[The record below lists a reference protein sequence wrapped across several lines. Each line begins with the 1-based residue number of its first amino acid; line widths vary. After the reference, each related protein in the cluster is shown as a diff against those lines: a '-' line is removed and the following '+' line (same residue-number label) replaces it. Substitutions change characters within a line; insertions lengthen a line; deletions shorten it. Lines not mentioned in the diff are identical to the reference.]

1 MKKILLPTDF
11 SKNAWNA
18 IEYTVNYFK
27 NEKCLFY
34 ILHTFTPTFYRVDY
48 MMGGPVNSAIPD
60 RDVERAQAGLEK
72 TLADIKNIYPNQNHQ
87 FKTLSSFN
95 ILTDEIQE
103 VTEREGIDI
112 IAMGTQGATGAKE
125 IFLGTRTVHVI
136 KKAKIPVLA
145 IPSGYTFKEIETIVF
160 PTEYTTPY
168 NMETLS
174 FLTNMSKMLKA
185 KLIVLNV
192 KEAYE
197 LTEEQK
203 EHRQILDVSLNSID
217 HSFEQVKGE
226 LMPNAL
232 HDYMKK
238 NRIELLVIMNRK
250 HSFLER
256 LITKSTVDSIGYH
269 SSIPFL
275 VIPET
280 WKNILE
286 KSKT

>member
-18 IEYTVNYFK
+18 IDYTLNYFK

-34 ILHTFTPTFYRVDY
+34 ILHTYTPTFYRVDY

-60 RDVERAQAGLEK
+60 KDVELAQEGLEK
-72 TLADIKNIYPNQNHQ
+72 TLADIKNNYPNKNHKY
-87 FKTLSSFN
+87 KTLSSFN
-95 ILTDEIQE
+95 ILTDEIRE

-136 KKAKIPVLA
+136 KKASIPVLA
-145 IPSGYTFKEIETIVF
+145 IPSDYTFKVINTIVF
-160 PTEYTTPY
+160 PTDYSTPY
-168 NMETLS
+168 DVKSLG
-174 FLTNMSKMLKA
+174 FLVNMSMLLKA

-192 KEAYE
+192 KDEYS
-197 LTEEQK
+197 LNEQQNANK
-203 EHRQILDVSLNSID
+203 KTLDVLLKPID
-217 HSFEQVKGE
+217 HSFQQVKGE
-226 LMPNAL
+226 FMPNAI
-232 HDYMKK
+232 HEFVEKH
-238 NRIELLVIMNRK
+238 RIGILAIMNRK

-269 SSIPFL
+269 SRIPFL

-280 WKNILE
+280 WKDLP
-286 KSKT
+286 KKAKT

>member
-11 SKNAWNA
+11 SENAWNA
-18 IEYTVNYFK
+18 IDYTVNYFK

-60 RDVERAQAGLEK
+60 KEVERAQAGLEK
-72 TLADIKNIYPNQNHQ
+72 TLADIQHNYSNKNHQ
-87 FKTLSSFN
+87 YKTLSSFN

-136 KKAKIPVLA
+136 KKASIPVLA
-145 IPSGYTFKEIETIVF
+145 IPTGYKFKEINTIVF
-160 PTEYTTPY
+160 PTDYATPY
-168 NMETLS
+168 DKKALE
-174 FLTNMSKMLKA
+174 FLANMSKLLKA
-185 KLIVLNV
+185 KLIILNV
-192 KEAYE
+192 KDDYV
-197 LTEEQK
+197 LNEEQTTNK
-203 EHRQILDVSLNSID
+203 KTLDVFFKSTD
-217 HSFEQVKGE
+217 HSFQQVKGE
-226 LMPNAL
+226 LMPNAI
-232 HDYMKK
+232 HEYVEKH
-238 NRIELLVIMNRK
+238 RIGLLAIMNKK

-269 SSIPFL
+269 SRIPFL

-280 WKNILE
+280 WKNII
-286 KSKT
+286 K

>member
-11 SKNAWNA
+11 SENAWNA
-18 IEYTVNYFK
+18 IDYTLNYFK

-34 ILHTFTPTFYRVDY
+34 ILHTYTPTFYRVDY

-60 RDVERAQAGLEK
+60 KDVELAQAGLEK
-72 TLADIKNIYPNQNHQ
+72 TLADIKNNYANKNHRY
-87 FKTLSSFN
+87 KTLSSFN

-103 VTEREGIDI
+103 VTEREHIDM

-125 IFLGTRTVHVI
+125 IFIGTRTVHVI

-145 IPSGYTFKEIETIVF
+145 IPSGYTYKEIKSIVF
-160 PTEYTTPY
+160 PTDYIRPY
-168 NMETLS
+168 DKEALG

-185 KLIVLNV
+185 KLIILNV
-192 KEAYE
+192 KEEYVFS
-197 LTEEQK
+197 EEQIAHK
-203 EHRQILDVSLNSID
+203 KTLDVFLKTAD

-226 LMPNAL
+226 LMPNAI
-232 HDYMKK
+232 HEYVEKH
-238 NRIELLVIMNRK
+238 RIGLLAIMNRK

-269 SSIPFL
+269 SRIPFL

-280 WKNILE
+280 WKDLPK

>member
-11 SKNAWNA
+11 SENAWNA
-18 IEYTVNYFK
+18 IDYTLNYFK

-60 RDVERAQAGLEK
+60 KDVERAQAGLEK
-72 TLADIKNIYPNQNHQ
+72 TLADIKHNFSNKNHHY
-87 FKTLSSFN
+87 KTLSSFN

-136 KKAKIPVLA
+136 KKASIPVLA
-145 IPSGYTFKEIETIVF
+145 IPSGYNFKEINTIVF
-160 PTEYTTPY
+160 PTDYATPY
-168 NMETLS
+168 DKKALD
-174 FLTNMSKMLKA
+174 FLANMSKLLKA
-185 KLIVLNV
+185 KLIILNV
-192 KEAYE
+192 KDDYV
-197 LTEEQK
+197 LNEEQNANK
-203 EHRQILDVSLNSID
+203 KTLDVFFKPFD
-217 HSFEQVKGE
+217 HSFQQVKGE
-226 LMPNAL
+226 LMPNAI
-232 HDYMKK
+232 HEYVEK
-238 NRIELLVIMNRK
+238 NRIGLLAIMNKK

-269 SSIPFL
+269 SRIPFL

-280 WKNILE
+280 WKKIT
-286 KSKT
+286 K